1 MRRDGRPTRSGGSS
15 PDTFAKSWTSSSRPR
30 RTPTAF
36 AAIGLF
42 RPDMEASMNRLG
54 SAALA
59 ADPARL
65 PARVAGQSPFD
76 LTRLPELSLEDLRHL
91 WRRELGK
98 SAPERLPKWLLA
110 RLLAYRLQVL
120 EDGDLSRETIRMLN
134 EIADQLEQGKKAS

>member
-1 MRRDGRPTRSGGSS
+1 MRRVGRPIRYGGSW
-15 PDTFAKSWTSSSRPR
+15 PDMSAKSSISSSPR
-30 RTPTAF
+30 RRMPTVF
-36 AAIGLF
+36 AGIGLF
-42 RPDMEASMNRLG
+42 RPDMGESMNRLG

-76 LTRLPELSLEDLRHL
+76 LTRLPELCLEDLRHL

-110 RLLAYRLQVL
+110 RLLAYWLQVL
-120 EDGDLSRETIRMLN
+120 EDGDLSRETIRTLN
-134 EIADQLEQGKKAS
+134 EIADQLEQG

>member
-1 MRRDGRPTRSGGSS
+1 
-15 PDTFAKSWTSSSRPR
+15 
-30 RTPTAF
+30 
-36 AAIGLF
+36 
-42 RPDMEASMNRLG
+42 MNRLG

-120 EDGDLSRETIRMLN
+120 EDCDLSRETIRTLN
-134 EIADQLEQGKKAS
+134 EIADQLEQGKKASIAPVLEQRIKPGTVLVREHGGVLHRVMVLRDGYAWNGRSY